1 MERQVISLYAGT
13 NGYLDEIPM
22 EQVRR
27 YESEMLEMMDR
38 KYPEL
43 LLEVAQSKDLAPKTV
58 ESLKQAL
65 QSFTESFKA
74 GLGA

>member
-1 MERQVISLYAGT
+1 
-13 NGYLDEIPM
+13 
-22 EQVRR
+22 
-27 YESEMLEMMDR
+27 MLEMMDR